1 MNLRNALLAAA
12 VAVAPLAA
20 PLAANAQ
27 VVNGPYVSAG
37 LGTSYEQQESA
48 KGFGSSG
55 TAKLNWG
62 WTGNAAVGYGYGN
75 GFRAEVEG
83 NYINNQYTSVSGS
96 TLPGPLSVGG
106 QEQKYGAFI
115 NGYYDFDNVSDVVY
129 PYLGAG
135 VGYQFVNSSGG
146 VHSGVNSAIL
156 SGTKG
161 DVAAQGIAGL
171 AFPISG
177 VPGLSLTAEYR
188 FQDVIGDRSYAVS
201 YNNAPVGDIKANDAY
216 NHSILLGL
224 RYAFW
229 TPAAAAPAPAPAAAP
244 TPAPA
249 PVAAPAP
256 APARTYLVFFDW
268 DKSDLT
274 DKAKAIIADAADAST
289 KVQTTQIAV
298 NGYTDLSGTAE
309 YNQKLSVRRAEAV
322 AGELVRLGV
331 KRDEIDIKGFG
342 ESNPLVPTAPGV
354 REPQNRRVE
363 IILK

>member
-1 MNLRNALLAAA
+1 MKLRNALLAAA

-27 VVNGPYVSAG
+27 VVDGPYVSAG
-37 LGTSYEQQESA
+37 LGTSYEQSETA
-48 KGFGSSG
+48 KGFGSSS
-55 TAKLNWG
+55 TANLNWG
-62 WTGNAAVGYGYGN
+62 WAGNAAVGYGYGN

-83 NYINNQYTSVSGS
+83 NYINNQYTGIKGRS
-96 TLPGPLSVGG
+96 LPGTVSAGG
-106 QEQKYGAFI
+106 QEQKYGAFV
-115 NGYYDFDNVSDVVY
+115 NGYYDFDNVSSVFY

-135 VGYQFVNSSGG
+135 VGYEFVGSSGG
-146 VHSGVNSAIL
+146 AHNATTSAIL
-156 SGTKG
+156 SGTRG
-161 DVAAQGIAGL
+161 AFAAQGIAGV

-188 FQDVIGDRSYAVS
+188 FQDVIGDRSYSVA
-201 YNNAPVGDIKANDAY
+201 YNNAPVGDVRFDDSY
-216 NHSILLGL
+216 NHTILLGL

-229 TPAAAAPAPAPAAAP
+229 TPAVAAPAPAAVAAPAAAPAP
-244 TPAPA
+244 
-249 PVAAPAP
+249 VATPAP

-268 DKSDLT
+268 DKADLT

-298 NGYTDLSGTAE
+298 NGYTDLSGTAA

-322 AGELVRLGV
+322 AAELVRLGV

-342 ESNPLVPTAPGV
+342 ESNPLVPTAAGV